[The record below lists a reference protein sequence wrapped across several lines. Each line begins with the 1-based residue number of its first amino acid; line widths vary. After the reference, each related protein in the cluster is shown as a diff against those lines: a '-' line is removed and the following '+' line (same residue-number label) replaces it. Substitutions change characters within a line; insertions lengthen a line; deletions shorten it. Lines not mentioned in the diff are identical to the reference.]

1 MVYLF
6 KVYILVAAIVFSGS
20 AALMLA
26 MFGWQQ
32 AREYSRAL
40 HVFDRF
46 ATRNLR
52 EPIAIS
58 RNRSRFHEDES
69 LRLT

>member
-6 KVYILVAAIVFSGS
+6 KVYVLVAAIVFACSGT
-20 AALMLA
+20 LMLA

-32 AREYSRAL
+32 AREYSHAR
-40 HVFDRF
+40 HVFRRF
-46 ATRNLR
+46 ATRILR

-58 RNRSRFHEDES
+58 RNRSRFHEHDS

>member
-1 MVYLF
+1 
-6 KVYILVAAIVFSGS
+6 VFACSGS
-20 AALMLA
+20 LMLA

-32 AREYSRAL
+32 AREYSAR
-40 HVFDRF
+40 HVFHRF

-52 EPIAIS
+52 ETITIS
-58 RNRSRFHEDES
+58 RNRSRFHEHDS